1 MSIPEIIDWNLKNIF
16 SNFEIWNSK
25 WAPNKTNRILF
36 HKNNLDETKKIPKK
50 LHPAHEHEPRW
61 AQVRL
66 LGSFPKPLVQ
76 YLSWVEKQLWWLRC
90 KLFWVVLW
98 RCVMTNSLLKTISS
112 CYLSCFNQNDQIWDP
127 NRVLPHFFDTKTAK
141 ISLIQPEK

>member
-16 SNFEIWNSK
+16 SK

-36 HKNNLDETKKIPKK
+36 HKNNLDETKKISKK
-50 LHPAHEHEPRW
+50 LHPAHEHELRS

-66 LGSFPKPLVQ
+66 LGSLPKLLVQ

-98 RCVMTNSLLKTISS
+98 RCVMTNSLNEKLYRVVILVVLIKMSQSGIQTEFCLTFLMQRQLK
-112 CYLSCFNQNDQIWDP
+112 L
-127 NRVLPHFFDTKTAK
+127 V
-141 ISLIQPEK
+141 